1 MKLLVIRGD
10 LQSHSGYSAAARH
23 YCQVLEGHVD
33 RLVGVDIHFSADRP
47 FEEFP
52 YPLVTEK
59 EARKLA
65 AEADY
70 ALVLSFT
77 TPDCYAVYPD
87 AINVGL
93 TFWETDL
100 LPLQGAEIPPWVAQS
115 NRMDVLWLPTT
126 HTKEVFEKAGVTVP
140 IRVIPWP
147 IPIPKGSD
155 YGLPEGEVYDLDR
168 NPLFGKTLTSIAQI
182 TEDRFR
188 VTRWLKNHA
197 CPRARTRLLNKLQSN
212 PNAIAEPEKTAFLC
226 VAQDVPRKGL
236 ALFLS
241 EWLEFKRR
249 PESKPYSLILKTY
262 PINPQTSKFD
272 FVIRFWKHVKALRR
286 QLRVDAARVF
296 LWTGDLTGND
306 FNRLLDNTFAQVA
319 PSFGEGFCGP
329 AALAIASAKPLVAPR
344 FTAFGDYIAADY
356 PYAFA
361 TRPARVSFVDDP
373 LRVYDPASSWHLPL
387 PFAVADALS
396 RLAREDRAAR
406 DRACWRARAAFR
418 NWCGQERVGDL
429 LGKEIER
436 LMLGKHQSAA
446 A

>member
-1 MKLLVIRGD
+1 MN
-10 LQSHSGYSAAARH
+10 A
-23 YCQVLEGHVD
+23 
-33 RLVGVDIHFSADRP
+33 
-47 FEEFP
+47 
-52 YPLVTEK
+52 
-59 EARKLA
+59 
-65 AEADY
+65 
-70 ALVLSFT
+70 
-77 TPDCYAVYPD
+77 
-87 AINVGL
+87 
-93 TFWETDL
+93 
-100 LPLQGAEIPPWVAQS
+100 
-115 NRMDVLWLPTT
+115 LWLPTT

-155 YGLPEGEVYDLDR
+155 YGLPEGEIYDLDR

-197 CPRARTRLLNKLQSN
+197 GPRARTRLLGRLRSS
-212 PNAIAEPEKTAFLC
+212 PSAIAEPEKTAFLC

-272 FVIRFWKHVKALRR
+272 FVVRFWKHVKALKR
-286 QLRVDAARVF
+286 QLTVDAARVF
-296 LWTGDLTGND
+296 LWTGDLTGDD
-306 FNRLLDNTFAQVA
+306 FNRLLDNAFAQVA

-344 FTAFGDYIAADY
+344 HTAFGDYITADY

-361 TRPARVSFVDDP
+361 TRPARISFVDDP

-396 RLAREDRAAR
+396 RLVREDRGDR
-406 DRACWRARAAFR
+406 DHACWRARAAFR

-429 LGKEIER
+429 LGKELEH
-436 LMLGKHQSAA
+436 LLLGKHQSAA